1 MEKLYR
7 WILGTLFL
15 TLAFLLAL
23 PVSFAGLT
31 GAGVFDGAEAFP
43 SSRFGEPPAPPVYGD
58 RQAGSPMQVELRES
72 ESTAQGRGLASL
84 EKPAK
89 PPLKI
94 NASSGVQEVALIASD
109 LGFFPKTIFVTRD
122 IPVRIYLTGASKKP
136 LCMMMDSFNL
146 RKQVRSQKVE
156 ELSFVPTQPGQYRF
170 YCPING
176 AEGSLFV
183 KELSSAAPMS
193 RER

>member
-1 MEKLYR
+1 
-7 WILGTLFL
+7 
-15 TLAFLLAL
+15 
-23 PVSFAGLT
+23 
-31 GAGVFDGAEAFP
+31 
-43 SSRFGEPPAPPVYGD
+43 
-58 RQAGSPMQVELRES
+58 MQVELRES

-94 NASSGVQEVALIASD
+94 NATSGVQEVALIASD

-156 ELSFVPTQPGQYRF
+156 ELSFLPTQPGQYRF

-183 KELSSAAPMS
+183 KELSSVAPMS